1 MAKKEQNRRKK
12 NAAERK
18 WDQEDVLEV
27 HTKFY
32 DAASKFYDEWS
43 GYEGN
48 YGEIGVMYYDQMRQA
63 FDRAQWTVRRTEED
77 YVAEDLEGH
86 HQTTTYSGVYKNRNA
101 GGSV

>member
-18 WDQEDVLEV
+18 WDQEDVFEV
-27 HTKFY
+27 YVKFY
-32 DAASKFYDEWS
+32 DAATKFYDEWS

-63 FDRAQWTVRRTEED
+63 FDQSAWTVKRSKED
-77 YVAEDLEGH
+77 YVADELEGH
-86 HQTTTYSGVYKNRNA
+86 YETTTHSSIYRDRNA
-101 GGSV
+101 GGSI